1 MNKGMGNM
9 LQLSHAET
17 LSDAL
22 ITDPAVPEEMLI
34 QKSEH
39 KWVPVFFEQPSPL
52 SWLFL
57 LYFLIFLCFFSL
69 TSCHKNISSLRAGTS
84 LLCLPLS
91 SYSLAHGRCSEICVE
106 EVNE

>member
-1 MNKGMGNM
+1 M

-57 LYFLIFLCFFSL
+57 LYFLIFLFFLSYL
-69 TSCHKNISSLRAGTS
+69 LSQEHKFLESRDFVPLFATVILQSCTWQVFRNM
-84 LLCLPLS
+84 C
-91 SYSLAHGRCSEICVE
+91 
-106 EVNE
+106 